1 MAPRKQNEQFL
12 EEIQNSDDD
21 VKLVDS
27 QSSHAEERPALK
39 KRGRKSRWEKLL
51 EDVNNA
57 KKSNPAEVEVAEV
70 EEHKAANV
78 FDYPTIFWK
87 LARPKYGVFTFM
99 CNECRNENFKRGD
112 KRFLLNTGSGQEK
125 LEFTQTFCHDCA
137 KLNFDCTDLI
147 IKHQKKDDVPQ
158 KNGGRNSYFKTESEL
173 SCTVVIAIVRFSWAT
188 VGTLEKQYVVV
199 HLRDGRKF
207 RFRVPRGSFLSPQQ
221 LERGMHHGMVSEME
235 RHLTRKRSIQYPDEG
250 EILDME
256 VVEEEEAEE
265 APINPLKNRT
275 KLAQLSLKHERDKKE
290 REEEDKRRQQ
300 REEQLRKQREEQLRK
315 QREEQQRKQQE
326 EQQRKQREE
335 QQRKQREEQQRK
347 QQGEQQQKQ
356 REKEQEKARKSE
368 AERLANEK
376 KTEKER
382 LAKEE
387 EERLAKKKAED
398 ERLANV
404 KKEDERLA
412 REKKKAEDERLAR
425 EKKEKEEKK
434 AEEDRLARLKQRELE
449 LLKELKP
456 WRGGYMR
463 LVHGKDPT
471 PDVHYLHEKDDYHFV
486 NAVHKY
492 IVRHPELPWD
502 SPVFNP
508 SANIQQNIAEFREI
522 FESEVFDENYELK
535 TREEKN
541 ELIELVMGFRFYFA
555 DELGRFTLRIF
566 SDKISHITLTDQLA
580 YVLGYEQQ
588 QEIHNEDQAKY
599 AVDLAGG
606 VSHLYIYLNSGI
618 IESMIFG
625 NTFAN
630 LLQVIAVEGTSGSV
644 VEKDFQSPLFHK
656 IVAREVDVLDVEI
669 RRNLLIRWS
678 ELYSNGSNLRLEK
691 YLQQGGSISYFE
703 GAPTFQ
709 RGYGYFLGIPRQK
722 GAGVGAVLRNLWRY
736 LRPMIAAAK
745 PYATNIA
752 AEVGKEGLERGARVL
767 GEAARGGDV
776 KEALLAEG
784 REGMKTLLDKASSSL
799 QKGRGRRRRKRGT
812 KAEII
817 LKPSDIIHPITS
829 YIDLSKV
836 FVCTEFKVKKI
847 AEDGVIVD
855 MPANAAVGLI
865 QMPGATFIRNLK
877 VHINQREVY
886 DSNQLYSYKV
896 YLDTELSYPATAKD
910 AYFGVAG
917 YFRDS
922 DPTKVNEKRKKAV
935 EESKSFQAISKLSA
949 DIFNQDLY
957 MISNVEIDIEL
968 ALQSDD
974 FMIHQDAAN
983 KDKYTVEIVDCRLI
997 VKTVDLMD
1005 GLSLDIA
1012 RKLDTEPAR
1021 YGIRKSFMKSLFIT
1035 GGRYD
1040 FSANL
1045 FTEEVPRRVVIGL
1058 VSNQNYIGHNQKN
1071 PFYFNHHNVS
1081 TKWQL
1086 LMNQIIQV
1094 RDIELTASGRTYPQY
1109 PYNLDY
1115 KNNRYAR
1122 AYHDAQEHL
1131 GMACTTE
1138 SNGISYSM
1146 FKTAYCLYVF
1156 QMTNAQE
1163 DSPGFELI
1171 KEGCTA
1177 VNIRFTEAV
1186 PNEGVTLIAY
1196 GEADGLIL
1204 IDRNRSITSDL
1215 TV

>member
-1 MAPRKQNEQFL
+1 MAPRKQNEQL
-12 EEIQNSDDD
+12 LDEIQNSDDD

-57 KKSNPAEVEVAEV
+57 KKSNPAEVEVAEAD
-70 EEHKAANV
+70 ERKPANV

-99 CNECRNENFKRGD
+99 CNDCRNENFKRGD

-147 IKHQKKDDVPQ
+147 MKHQKKDDVPQ
-158 KNGGRNSYFKTESEL
+158 KNGGRNTYFKMEN
-173 SCTVVIAIVRFSWAT
+173 WAT
-188 VGTLEKQYVVV
+188 VGTLEKQYAVV

-221 LERGMHHGMVSEME
+221 LERGMHHGMISEME

-256 VVEEEEAEE
+256 IVEEEETEE

-300 REEQLRKQREEQLRK
+300 REEQLRKQREEQ
-315 QREEQQRKQQE
+315 QRKHQE

-347 QQGEQQQKQ
+347 QQEQQRKQQGEQQRKQ
-356 REKEQEKARKSE
+356 QEKEQEKARKSE

-382 LAKEE
+382 FAKEE

-425 EKKEKEEKK
+425 AKKEKEEKK
-434 AEEDRLARLKQRELE
+434 AEEDRLTRLKQRELE

-492 IVRHPELPWD
+492 MVRHPELPWD
-502 SPVFNP
+502 SPEFNP

-522 FESEVFDENYELK
+522 FEREVFDENYELK

-541 ELIELVMGFRFYFA
+541 ELIELVKGFRFYFA

-580 YVLGYEQQ
+580 YMLGYEQQ

-606 VSHLYIYLNSGI
+606 VSHLCIYLNSGI

-669 RRNLLIRWS
+669 RTLTR
-678 ELYSNGSNLRLEK
+678 
-691 YLQQGGSISYFE
+691 
-703 GAPTFQ
+703 
-709 RGYGYFLGIPRQK
+709 
-722 GAGVGAVLRNLWRY
+722 RY
-736 LRPMIAAAK
+736 
-745 PYATNIA
+745 
-752 AEVGKEGLERGARVL
+752 
-767 GEAARGGDV
+767 
-776 KEALLAEG
+776 
-784 REGMKTLLDKASSSL
+784 
-799 QKGRGRRRRKRGT
+799 
-812 KAEII
+812 
-817 LKPSDIIHPITS
+817 
-829 YIDLSKV
+829 
-836 FVCTEFKVKKI
+836 C
-847 AEDGVIVD
+847 
-855 MPANAAVGLI
+855 
-865 QMPGATFIRNLK
+865 
-877 VHINQREVY
+877 
-886 DSNQLYSYKV
+886 
-896 YLDTELSYPATAKD
+896 
-910 AYFGVAG
+910 
-917 YFRDS
+917 
-922 DPTKVNEKRKKAV
+922 
-935 EESKSFQAISKLSA
+935 
-949 DIFNQDLY
+949 
-957 MISNVEIDIEL
+957 
-968 ALQSDD
+968 
-974 FMIHQDAAN
+974 
-983 KDKYTVEIVDCRLI
+983 
-997 VKTVDLMD
+997 
-1005 GLSLDIA
+1005 
-1012 RKLDTEPAR
+1012 
-1021 YGIRKSFMKSLFIT
+1021 
-1035 GGRYD
+1035 
-1040 FSANL
+1040 
-1045 FTEEVPRRVVIGL
+1045 
-1058 VSNQNYIGHNQKN
+1058 
-1071 PFYFNHHNVS
+1071 
-1081 TKWQL
+1081 
-1086 LMNQIIQV
+1086 
-1094 RDIELTASGRTYPQY
+1094 
-1109 PYNLDY
+1109 
-1115 KNNRYAR
+1115 
-1122 AYHDAQEHL
+1122 
-1131 GMACTTE
+1131 
-1138 SNGISYSM
+1138 
-1146 FKTAYCLYVF
+1146 
-1156 QMTNAQE
+1156 
-1163 DSPGFELI
+1163 
-1171 KEGCTA
+1171 
-1177 VNIRFTEAV
+1177 
-1186 PNEGVTLIAY
+1186 
-1196 GEADGLIL
+1196 
-1204 IDRNRSITSDL
+1204 
-1215 TV
+1215 

>member
-1 MAPRKQNEQFL
+1 MAPRKQNEQL
-12 EEIQNSDDD
+12 LDEIHKMNHVEEAQNNQRKHKMDSDDDD

-99 CNECRNENFKRGD
+99 CNDCRNENFKRGG

-147 IKHQKKDDVPQ
+147 MKHQKKDDGPQ
-158 KNGGRNSYFKTESEL
+158 KNGGRNTYFKMENNTPGFVGNKTNKFKVHLPKKLVFDGPGWMVGMSG
-173 SCTVVIAIVRFSWAT
+173 IIYPNSWAT
-188 VGTLEKQYVVV
+188 VGTLERQYVVV

-221 LERGMHHGMVSEME
+221 LERGMHHGMIAEME

-256 VVEEEEAEE
+256 VVEEEETEE

-300 REEQLRKQREEQLRK
+300 REEQLRKQREEQQRKQQEEQQRKQQEEQLRK

-335 QQRKQREEQQRK
+335 QQRKQQEEQQRK
-347 QQGEQQQKQ
+347 QQGEQQRKQ
-356 REKEQEKARKSE
+356 QEKEQEKARKSE
-368 AERLANEK
+368 ADRVAKEK

-398 ERLANV
+398 ERLARE
-404 KKEDERLA
+404 KKEKEDERLA
-412 REKKKAEDERLAR
+412 
-425 EKKEKEEKK
+425 KK
-434 AEEDRLARLKQRELE
+434 AEEDRLVRLKQRELK

-492 IVRHPELPWD
+492 MVRHPELPWD
-502 SPVFNP
+502 SPEFNP

-522 FESEVFDENYELK
+522 FESEVFDENYALK

-541 ELIELVMGFRFYFA
+541 ELIELVKGFRFYFA

-606 VSHLYIYLNSGI
+606 VSHLCIYLNSGI

-625 NTFAN
+625 NSFAN

-669 RRNLLIRWS
+669 RTL
-678 ELYSNGSNLRLEK
+678 
-691 YLQQGGSISYFE
+691 
-703 GAPTFQ
+703 T
-709 RGYGYFLGIPRQK
+709 
-722 GAGVGAVLRNLWRY
+722 
-736 LRPMIAAAK
+736 
-745 PYATNIA
+745 
-752 AEVGKEGLERGARVL
+752 
-767 GEAARGGDV
+767 
-776 KEALLAEG
+776 G
-784 REGMKTLLDKASSSL
+784 R
-799 QKGRGRRRRKRGT
+799 
-812 KAEII
+812 
-817 LKPSDIIHPITS
+817 
-829 YIDLSKV
+829 
-836 FVCTEFKVKKI
+836 
-847 AEDGVIVD
+847 
-855 MPANAAVGLI
+855 
-865 QMPGATFIRNLK
+865 
-877 VHINQREVY
+877 
-886 DSNQLYSYKV
+886 
-896 YLDTELSYPATAKD
+896 
-910 AYFGVAG
+910 
-917 YFRDS
+917 
-922 DPTKVNEKRKKAV
+922 
-935 EESKSFQAISKLSA
+935 
-949 DIFNQDLY
+949 
-957 MISNVEIDIEL
+957 
-968 ALQSDD
+968 
-974 FMIHQDAAN
+974 
-983 KDKYTVEIVDCRLI
+983 
-997 VKTVDLMD
+997 
-1005 GLSLDIA
+1005 
-1012 RKLDTEPAR
+1012 
-1021 YGIRKSFMKSLFIT
+1021 
-1035 GGRYD
+1035 
-1040 FSANL
+1040 
-1045 FTEEVPRRVVIGL
+1045 
-1058 VSNQNYIGHNQKN
+1058 
-1071 PFYFNHHNVS
+1071 
-1081 TKWQL
+1081 
-1086 LMNQIIQV
+1086 
-1094 RDIELTASGRTYPQY
+1094 
-1109 PYNLDY
+1109 
-1115 KNNRYAR
+1115 
-1122 AYHDAQEHL
+1122 
-1131 GMACTTE
+1131 
-1138 SNGISYSM
+1138 
-1146 FKTAYCLYVF
+1146 
-1156 QMTNAQE
+1156 
-1163 DSPGFELI
+1163 
-1171 KEGCTA
+1171 
-1177 VNIRFTEAV
+1177 
-1186 PNEGVTLIAY
+1186 
-1196 GEADGLIL
+1196 
-1204 IDRNRSITSDL
+1204 
-1215 TV
+1215 

>member
-27 QSSHAEERPALK
+27 QSSHAEERPALR

-57 KKSNPAEVEVAEV
+57 KKANPAEVEVAEV

-99 CNECRNENFKRGD
+99 CNDCRNENFKRGD

-125 LEFTQTFCHDCA
+125 LEFTQTFCQDCA

-147 IKHQKKDDVPQ
+147 MKHQKKDDVPQ
-158 KNGGRNSYFKTESEL
+158 KNGGRNSYFKTENNTPGFVGNKTNKFKVHLPKKLVFDGPGWMVGMSG
-173 SCTVVIAIVRFSWAT
+173 IIYPNSWAT

-221 LERGMHHGMVSEME
+221 LERGMHHGMIAEME

-256 VVEEEEAEE
+256 IVEEEETEE

-326 EQQRKQREE
+326 EEQRKHQG
-335 QQRKQREEQQRK
+335 EQQRK
-347 QQGEQQQKQ
+347 QQ
-356 REKEQEKARKSE
+356 EKEQEKAKKSE
-368 AERLANEK
+368 ADRLAKEK

-425 EKKEKEEKK
+425 AKKEKEEKK
-434 AEEDRLARLKQRELE
+434 AEEDRLASLKQRELE

-492 IVRHPELPWD
+492 IVRHPEVPWD
-502 SPVFNP
+502 SPEFNP

-522 FESEVFDENYELK
+522 FESEVFDENYALK

-541 ELIELVMGFRFYFA
+541 ELIELVKGFRFYFA

-599 AVDLAGG
+599 AVDLACG
-606 VSHLYIYLNSGI
+606 VSHLCIYLNSGI

-625 NTFAN
+625 NSFAN

-669 RRNLLIRWS
+669 RTL
-678 ELYSNGSNLRLEK
+678 
-691 YLQQGGSISYFE
+691 
-703 GAPTFQ
+703 T
-709 RGYGYFLGIPRQK
+709 
-722 GAGVGAVLRNLWRY
+722 
-736 LRPMIAAAK
+736 
-745 PYATNIA
+745 
-752 AEVGKEGLERGARVL
+752 
-767 GEAARGGDV
+767 
-776 KEALLAEG
+776 G
-784 REGMKTLLDKASSSL
+784 R
-799 QKGRGRRRRKRGT
+799 
-812 KAEII
+812 
-817 LKPSDIIHPITS
+817 
-829 YIDLSKV
+829 
-836 FVCTEFKVKKI
+836 
-847 AEDGVIVD
+847 
-855 MPANAAVGLI
+855 
-865 QMPGATFIRNLK
+865 
-877 VHINQREVY
+877 
-886 DSNQLYSYKV
+886 
-896 YLDTELSYPATAKD
+896 
-910 AYFGVAG
+910 
-917 YFRDS
+917 
-922 DPTKVNEKRKKAV
+922 
-935 EESKSFQAISKLSA
+935 
-949 DIFNQDLY
+949 
-957 MISNVEIDIEL
+957 
-968 ALQSDD
+968 
-974 FMIHQDAAN
+974 
-983 KDKYTVEIVDCRLI
+983 
-997 VKTVDLMD
+997 
-1005 GLSLDIA
+1005 
-1012 RKLDTEPAR
+1012 
-1021 YGIRKSFMKSLFIT
+1021 
-1035 GGRYD
+1035 
-1040 FSANL
+1040 
-1045 FTEEVPRRVVIGL
+1045 
-1058 VSNQNYIGHNQKN
+1058 
-1071 PFYFNHHNVS
+1071 
-1081 TKWQL
+1081 
-1086 LMNQIIQV
+1086 
-1094 RDIELTASGRTYPQY
+1094 
-1109 PYNLDY
+1109 
-1115 KNNRYAR
+1115 
-1122 AYHDAQEHL
+1122 
-1131 GMACTTE
+1131 
-1138 SNGISYSM
+1138 
-1146 FKTAYCLYVF
+1146 
-1156 QMTNAQE
+1156 
-1163 DSPGFELI
+1163 
-1171 KEGCTA
+1171 
-1177 VNIRFTEAV
+1177 
-1186 PNEGVTLIAY
+1186 
-1196 GEADGLIL
+1196 
-1204 IDRNRSITSDL
+1204 
-1215 TV
+1215 

>member
-1 MAPRKQNEQFL
+1 MAPRKQNEQL
-12 EEIQNSDDD
+12 LDEIQNSDDD

-39 KRGRKSRWEKLL
+39 KRAEK
-51 EDVNNA
+51 
-57 KKSNPAEVEVAEV
+57 VEVAEV
-70 EEHKAANV
+70 EEHKEANV

-99 CNECRNENFKRGD
+99 CNDCRNENFKRGD

-125 LEFTQTFCHDCA
+125 LEFTQTFSQDCA

-147 IKHQKKDDVPQ
+147 MKHQKKDDGPQ
-158 KNGGRNSYFKTESEL
+158 KNGGLNSYFKTENNTPGFVGNKTNKFKVHLPKKLVFDGPGWMVGMSG
-173 SCTVVIAIVRFSWAT
+173 IIYPNSWAT

-221 LERGMHHGMVSEME
+221 LERGMHHGMISEME

-256 VVEEEEAEE
+256 IVEEEETEE

-300 REEQLRKQREEQLRK
+300 REEQLRKQREEQ
-315 QREEQQRKQQE
+315 
-326 EQQRKQREE
+326 QRKQREE

-347 QQGEQQQKQ
+347 QQEQQRKQQGEQQRKQ
-356 REKEQEKARKSE
+356 QEKEQEKARKSD

-398 ERLANV
+398 ERMANV

-425 EKKEKEEKK
+425 AKKEKEEKK
-434 AEEDRLARLKQRELE
+434 AEEDRLTRLKQRELE
-449 LLKELKP
+449 LLKELNP

-492 IVRHPELPWD
+492 MVRHPELAWD
-502 SPVFNP
+502 SPEFNP

-522 FESEVFDENYELK
+522 FERDVFDENYELK

-541 ELIELVMGFRFYFA
+541 ELIELVKGFRFYFA

-606 VSHLYIYLNSGI
+606 VSHLCIYLNSGI

-669 RRNLLIRWS
+669 RML
-678 ELYSNGSNLRLEK
+678 
-691 YLQQGGSISYFE
+691 
-703 GAPTFQ
+703 T
-709 RGYGYFLGIPRQK
+709 
-722 GAGVGAVLRNLWRY
+722 
-736 LRPMIAAAK
+736 
-745 PYATNIA
+745 
-752 AEVGKEGLERGARVL
+752 
-767 GEAARGGDV
+767 
-776 KEALLAEG
+776 G
-784 REGMKTLLDKASSSL
+784 R
-799 QKGRGRRRRKRGT
+799 
-812 KAEII
+812 
-817 LKPSDIIHPITS
+817 
-829 YIDLSKV
+829 
-836 FVCTEFKVKKI
+836 
-847 AEDGVIVD
+847 
-855 MPANAAVGLI
+855 
-865 QMPGATFIRNLK
+865 
-877 VHINQREVY
+877 
-886 DSNQLYSYKV
+886 
-896 YLDTELSYPATAKD
+896 
-910 AYFGVAG
+910 
-917 YFRDS
+917 
-922 DPTKVNEKRKKAV
+922 
-935 EESKSFQAISKLSA
+935 
-949 DIFNQDLY
+949 
-957 MISNVEIDIEL
+957 
-968 ALQSDD
+968 
-974 FMIHQDAAN
+974 
-983 KDKYTVEIVDCRLI
+983 
-997 VKTVDLMD
+997 
-1005 GLSLDIA
+1005 
-1012 RKLDTEPAR
+1012 
-1021 YGIRKSFMKSLFIT
+1021 
-1035 GGRYD
+1035 
-1040 FSANL
+1040 
-1045 FTEEVPRRVVIGL
+1045 
-1058 VSNQNYIGHNQKN
+1058 
-1071 PFYFNHHNVS
+1071 
-1081 TKWQL
+1081 
-1086 LMNQIIQV
+1086 
-1094 RDIELTASGRTYPQY
+1094 
-1109 PYNLDY
+1109 
-1115 KNNRYAR
+1115 
-1122 AYHDAQEHL
+1122 
-1131 GMACTTE
+1131 
-1138 SNGISYSM
+1138 
-1146 FKTAYCLYVF
+1146 
-1156 QMTNAQE
+1156 
-1163 DSPGFELI
+1163 
-1171 KEGCTA
+1171 
-1177 VNIRFTEAV
+1177 
-1186 PNEGVTLIAY
+1186 
-1196 GEADGLIL
+1196 
-1204 IDRNRSITSDL
+1204 
-1215 TV
+1215 

>member
-1 MAPRKQNEQFL
+1 MD
-12 EEIQNSDDD
+12 SDDE

-70 EEHKAANV
+70 DERKAANV

-99 CNECRNENFKRGD
+99 CNDCRNENFKRGD

-147 IKHQKKDDVPQ
+147 MKHQKKDDVPQ
-158 KNGGRNSYFKTESEL
+158 KNGGRNTYFKMENNTPGFVGNKTNKFKVHLPKKLVFDGPGWMVGMSG
-173 SCTVVIAIVRFSWAT
+173 IIYPNSWAT
-188 VGTLEKQYVVV
+188 VGTLERQYVVV

-221 LERGMHHGMVSEME
+221 LERGMHHGMISEME

-256 VVEEEEAEE
+256 IVEEEEAEE

-300 REEQLRKQREEQLRK
+300 REEQLRKQREEQ
-315 QREEQQRKQQE
+315 QRKHQE

-335 QQRKQREEQQRK
+335 QQRKQKEEQQRKQREEQQRKQQEEQQRK

-398 ERLANV
+398 ERLARE
-404 KKEDERLA
+404 KKEKEDERLA
-412 REKKKAEDERLAR
+412 
-425 EKKEKEEKK
+425 KK

-492 IVRHPELPWD
+492 MVRHPELPWD
-502 SPVFNP
+502 SPEFNP

-522 FESEVFDENYELK
+522 FEREVFDENYELK
-535 TREEKN
+535 TREEKE
-541 ELIELVMGFRFYFA
+541 ELIELVKGFRFYFA

-606 VSHLYIYLNSGI
+606 VSHLCIYLNSGI

-625 NTFAN
+625 NSFAN

-669 RRNLLIRWS
+669 RTL
-678 ELYSNGSNLRLEK
+678 
-691 YLQQGGSISYFE
+691 
-703 GAPTFQ
+703 T
-709 RGYGYFLGIPRQK
+709 
-722 GAGVGAVLRNLWRY
+722 
-736 LRPMIAAAK
+736 
-745 PYATNIA
+745 
-752 AEVGKEGLERGARVL
+752 
-767 GEAARGGDV
+767 
-776 KEALLAEG
+776 G
-784 REGMKTLLDKASSSL
+784 R
-799 QKGRGRRRRKRGT
+799 
-812 KAEII
+812 
-817 LKPSDIIHPITS
+817 
-829 YIDLSKV
+829 
-836 FVCTEFKVKKI
+836 
-847 AEDGVIVD
+847 
-855 MPANAAVGLI
+855 
-865 QMPGATFIRNLK
+865 
-877 VHINQREVY
+877 
-886 DSNQLYSYKV
+886 
-896 YLDTELSYPATAKD
+896 
-910 AYFGVAG
+910 
-917 YFRDS
+917 
-922 DPTKVNEKRKKAV
+922 
-935 EESKSFQAISKLSA
+935 
-949 DIFNQDLY
+949 
-957 MISNVEIDIEL
+957 
-968 ALQSDD
+968 
-974 FMIHQDAAN
+974 
-983 KDKYTVEIVDCRLI
+983 
-997 VKTVDLMD
+997 
-1005 GLSLDIA
+1005 
-1012 RKLDTEPAR
+1012 
-1021 YGIRKSFMKSLFIT
+1021 
-1035 GGRYD
+1035 
-1040 FSANL
+1040 
-1045 FTEEVPRRVVIGL
+1045 
-1058 VSNQNYIGHNQKN
+1058 
-1071 PFYFNHHNVS
+1071 
-1081 TKWQL
+1081 
-1086 LMNQIIQV
+1086 
-1094 RDIELTASGRTYPQY
+1094 
-1109 PYNLDY
+1109 
-1115 KNNRYAR
+1115 
-1122 AYHDAQEHL
+1122 
-1131 GMACTTE
+1131 
-1138 SNGISYSM
+1138 
-1146 FKTAYCLYVF
+1146 
-1156 QMTNAQE
+1156 
-1163 DSPGFELI
+1163 
-1171 KEGCTA
+1171 
-1177 VNIRFTEAV
+1177 
-1186 PNEGVTLIAY
+1186 
-1196 GEADGLIL
+1196 
-1204 IDRNRSITSDL
+1204 
-1215 TV
+1215 

>member
-1 MAPRKQNEQFL
+1 MAPRKQNEQL
-12 EEIQNSDDD
+12 LDEIQNSDDD

-70 EEHKAANV
+70 EEHKEANV

-99 CNECRNENFKRGD
+99 CNDCRNENFKRGD
-112 KRFLLNTGSGQEK
+112 KRFLLNTGSGQAK
-125 LEFTQTFCHDCA
+125 LEFTQTFCQDCA

-147 IKHQKKDDVPQ
+147 MKHQKKDDGPQ
-158 KNGGRNSYFKTESEL
+158 KNGGRNTYFKMENNTPGFVGNKTNKFKVHLPKKLVFDGPGWMVGMSG
-173 SCTVVIAIVRFSWAT
+173 IIYPNSWAT
-188 VGTLEKQYVVV
+188 VGTLEKQYAVV

-221 LERGMHHGMVSEME
+221 LERGMHHGMISEME

-256 VVEEEEAEE
+256 IVEEEETEE

-335 QQRKQREEQQRK
+335 QQRKQQEEQQRKQREEHQRKQQEEQQRK
-347 QQGEQQQKQ
+347 QQGEQQRKQ
-356 REKEQEKARKSE
+356 QGEQQRKQQEKEQEKAKKSE
-368 AERLANEK
+368 ADRLAKEKK
-376 KTEKER
+376 KTENER

-387 EERLAKKKAED
+387 EERLAKKT
-398 ERLANV
+398 
-404 KKEDERLA
+404 
-412 REKKKAEDERLAR
+412 AEDERLAR
-425 EKKEKEEKK
+425 EKKEKEDERLAKK

-502 SPVFNP
+502 SPEFNP
-508 SANIQQNIAEFREI
+508 SANIQQDIAEFREI

-541 ELIELVMGFRFYFA
+541 ELIELVKGFRFYFA

-606 VSHLYIYLNSGI
+606 VSHLCIYLNSGI

-669 RRNLLIRWS
+669 RTL
-678 ELYSNGSNLRLEK
+678 
-691 YLQQGGSISYFE
+691 
-703 GAPTFQ
+703 T
-709 RGYGYFLGIPRQK
+709 
-722 GAGVGAVLRNLWRY
+722 
-736 LRPMIAAAK
+736 
-745 PYATNIA
+745 
-752 AEVGKEGLERGARVL
+752 
-767 GEAARGGDV
+767 
-776 KEALLAEG
+776 G
-784 REGMKTLLDKASSSL
+784 R
-799 QKGRGRRRRKRGT
+799 
-812 KAEII
+812 
-817 LKPSDIIHPITS
+817 
-829 YIDLSKV
+829 
-836 FVCTEFKVKKI
+836 
-847 AEDGVIVD
+847 
-855 MPANAAVGLI
+855 
-865 QMPGATFIRNLK
+865 
-877 VHINQREVY
+877 
-886 DSNQLYSYKV
+886 
-896 YLDTELSYPATAKD
+896 
-910 AYFGVAG
+910 
-917 YFRDS
+917 
-922 DPTKVNEKRKKAV
+922 
-935 EESKSFQAISKLSA
+935 
-949 DIFNQDLY
+949 
-957 MISNVEIDIEL
+957 
-968 ALQSDD
+968 
-974 FMIHQDAAN
+974 
-983 KDKYTVEIVDCRLI
+983 
-997 VKTVDLMD
+997 
-1005 GLSLDIA
+1005 
-1012 RKLDTEPAR
+1012 
-1021 YGIRKSFMKSLFIT
+1021 
-1035 GGRYD
+1035 
-1040 FSANL
+1040 
-1045 FTEEVPRRVVIGL
+1045 
-1058 VSNQNYIGHNQKN
+1058 
-1071 PFYFNHHNVS
+1071 
-1081 TKWQL
+1081 
-1086 LMNQIIQV
+1086 
-1094 RDIELTASGRTYPQY
+1094 
-1109 PYNLDY
+1109 
-1115 KNNRYAR
+1115 
-1122 AYHDAQEHL
+1122 
-1131 GMACTTE
+1131 
-1138 SNGISYSM
+1138 
-1146 FKTAYCLYVF
+1146 
-1156 QMTNAQE
+1156 
-1163 DSPGFELI
+1163 
-1171 KEGCTA
+1171 
-1177 VNIRFTEAV
+1177 
-1186 PNEGVTLIAY
+1186 
-1196 GEADGLIL
+1196 
-1204 IDRNRSITSDL
+1204 
-1215 TV
+1215 

>member
-1 MAPRKQNEQFL
+1 MAPRKQNEQL
-12 EEIQNSDDD
+12 LDEIQNSDDD

-57 KKSNPAEVEVAEV
+57 KKSNSAEVEVAEV
-70 EEHKAANV
+70 DEHKAANV

-99 CNECRNENFKRGD
+99 CNDCRNENFKRGD

-147 IKHQKKDDVPQ
+147 MKHQKKDDGPQ
-158 KNGGRNSYFKTESEL
+158 KNGGRNSYFKTENNTPGFVGNKTNKFKVHLPKKLVFDGPGWMVGMSG
-173 SCTVVIAIVRFSWAT
+173 IIYPNSWAT

-207 RFRVPRGSFLSPQQ
+207 RFRVPRGSFFSPQQ
-221 LERGMHHGMVSEME
+221 LERGMHHGMIAEME

-256 VVEEEEAEE
+256 VVEEEETEE

-300 REEQLRKQREEQLRK
+300 REEQLRKQREEQQRKQQEEQLRK

-326 EQQRKQREE
+326 EQLRKQREE
-335 QQRKQREEQQRK
+335 QQRKHQEEQQRK
-347 QQGEQQQKQ
+347 QQGEQQRKQ
-356 REKEQEKARKSE
+356 QEKEQEKARKSE
-368 AERLANEK
+368 ADRVAKEK

-398 ERLANV
+398 ERLARE
-404 KKEDERLA
+404 KKEKEDERLA
-412 REKKKAEDERLAR
+412 
-425 EKKEKEEKK
+425 KK
-434 AEEDRLARLKQRELE
+434 AEEDRLIRLKQRELE

-492 IVRHPELPWD
+492 IVRHPEVPWD
-502 SPVFNP
+502 SPEFNP

-522 FESEVFDENYELK
+522 FESEVFDENYALK

-541 ELIELVMGFRFYFA
+541 ELIELVKGFRFYFA

-606 VSHLYIYLNSGI
+606 VSHLCIYLNSEI

-669 RRNLLIRWS
+669 R
-678 ELYSNGSNLRLEK
+678 
-691 YLQQGGSISYFE
+691 
-703 GAPTFQ
+703 
-709 RGYGYFLGIPRQK
+709 
-722 GAGVGAVLRNLWRY
+722 
-736 LRPMIAAAK
+736 
-745 PYATNIA
+745 
-752 AEVGKEGLERGARVL
+752 
-767 GEAARGGDV
+767 
-776 KEALLAEG
+776 
-784 REGMKTLLDKASSSL
+784 TL
-799 QKGRGRRRRKRGT
+799 T
-812 KAEII
+812 
-817 LKPSDIIHPITS
+817 
-829 YIDLSKV
+829 
-836 FVCTEFKVKKI
+836 
-847 AEDGVIVD
+847 
-855 MPANAAVGLI
+855 
-865 QMPGATFIRNLK
+865 
-877 VHINQREVY
+877 
-886 DSNQLYSYKV
+886 
-896 YLDTELSYPATAKD
+896 
-910 AYFGVAG
+910 
-917 YFRDS
+917 
-922 DPTKVNEKRKKAV
+922 
-935 EESKSFQAISKLSA
+935 
-949 DIFNQDLY
+949 
-957 MISNVEIDIEL
+957 
-968 ALQSDD
+968 
-974 FMIHQDAAN
+974 
-983 KDKYTVEIVDCRLI
+983 
-997 VKTVDLMD
+997 
-1005 GLSLDIA
+1005 
-1012 RKLDTEPAR
+1012 
-1021 YGIRKSFMKSLFIT
+1021 
-1035 GGRYD
+1035 GRY
-1040 FSANL
+1040 
-1045 FTEEVPRRVVIGL
+1045 
-1058 VSNQNYIGHNQKN
+1058 
-1071 PFYFNHHNVS
+1071 
-1081 TKWQL
+1081 
-1086 LMNQIIQV
+1086 
-1094 RDIELTASGRTYPQY
+1094 
-1109 PYNLDY
+1109 
-1115 KNNRYAR
+1115 
-1122 AYHDAQEHL
+1122 
-1131 GMACTTE
+1131 C
-1138 SNGISYSM
+1138 
-1146 FKTAYCLYVF
+1146 
-1156 QMTNAQE
+1156 
-1163 DSPGFELI
+1163 
-1171 KEGCTA
+1171 
-1177 VNIRFTEAV
+1177 
-1186 PNEGVTLIAY
+1186 
-1196 GEADGLIL
+1196 
-1204 IDRNRSITSDL
+1204 
-1215 TV
+1215 

>member
-1 MAPRKQNEQFL
+1 MNHVEEAQNNQRKHKMD
-12 EEIQNSDDD
+12 SDDD

-57 KKSNPAEVEVAEV
+57 KKSNPVEVEVAEV

-87 LARPKYGVFTFM
+87 LASPKYGVFTFM

-147 IKHQKKDDVPQ
+147 MKHQKKDDVPQ
-158 KNGGRNSYFKTESEL
+158 KNGGRNTYFKMENNTPGFVGNKTNKFKVHLPKKLVFDGPGWMVGMSG
-173 SCTVVIAIVRFSWAT
+173 IIYPNSWAT

-300 REEQLRKQREEQLRK
+300 REEQLRKH
-315 QREEQQRKQQE
+315 REEQQRKQQE

-356 REKEQEKARKSE
+356 REKEQENARKSE

-376 KTEKER
+376 KTEKEL

-425 EKKEKEEKK
+425 EKEKEDERLAKK
-434 AEEDRLARLKQRELE
+434 AEEDRLTRLKQRELE

-502 SPVFNP
+502 SPEFNP

-541 ELIELVMGFRFYFA
+541 ELIELVKGFRFYFA

-606 VSHLYIYLNSGI
+606 VSHLCIYLNSGI

-630 LLQVIAVEGTSGSV
+630 LLQVIAVEGASGSV

-669 RRNLLIRWS
+669 RTL
-678 ELYSNGSNLRLEK
+678 
-691 YLQQGGSISYFE
+691 
-703 GAPTFQ
+703 T
-709 RGYGYFLGIPRQK
+709 
-722 GAGVGAVLRNLWRY
+722 
-736 LRPMIAAAK
+736 
-745 PYATNIA
+745 
-752 AEVGKEGLERGARVL
+752 
-767 GEAARGGDV
+767 
-776 KEALLAEG
+776 G
-784 REGMKTLLDKASSSL
+784 R
-799 QKGRGRRRRKRGT
+799 
-812 KAEII
+812 
-817 LKPSDIIHPITS
+817 
-829 YIDLSKV
+829 
-836 FVCTEFKVKKI
+836 
-847 AEDGVIVD
+847 
-855 MPANAAVGLI
+855 
-865 QMPGATFIRNLK
+865 
-877 VHINQREVY
+877 
-886 DSNQLYSYKV
+886 
-896 YLDTELSYPATAKD
+896 
-910 AYFGVAG
+910 
-917 YFRDS
+917 
-922 DPTKVNEKRKKAV
+922 
-935 EESKSFQAISKLSA
+935 
-949 DIFNQDLY
+949 
-957 MISNVEIDIEL
+957 
-968 ALQSDD
+968 
-974 FMIHQDAAN
+974 
-983 KDKYTVEIVDCRLI
+983 
-997 VKTVDLMD
+997 
-1005 GLSLDIA
+1005 
-1012 RKLDTEPAR
+1012 
-1021 YGIRKSFMKSLFIT
+1021 
-1035 GGRYD
+1035 
-1040 FSANL
+1040 
-1045 FTEEVPRRVVIGL
+1045 
-1058 VSNQNYIGHNQKN
+1058 
-1071 PFYFNHHNVS
+1071 
-1081 TKWQL
+1081 
-1086 LMNQIIQV
+1086 
-1094 RDIELTASGRTYPQY
+1094 
-1109 PYNLDY
+1109 
-1115 KNNRYAR
+1115 
-1122 AYHDAQEHL
+1122 
-1131 GMACTTE
+1131 
-1138 SNGISYSM
+1138 
-1146 FKTAYCLYVF
+1146 
-1156 QMTNAQE
+1156 
-1163 DSPGFELI
+1163 
-1171 KEGCTA
+1171 
-1177 VNIRFTEAV
+1177 
-1186 PNEGVTLIAY
+1186 
-1196 GEADGLIL
+1196 
-1204 IDRNRSITSDL
+1204 
-1215 TV
+1215 